1 MLKNPE
7 TPRGVNTYMYM
18 YHVYTSLA
26 DAMPAFSSCFSTH
39 SQLSKFDYET
49 AFHYKF

>member
-26 DAMPAFSSCFSTH
+26 DAMPAFSSYFFNPQSTV
-39 SQLSKFDYET
+39 KI
-49 AFHYKF
+49 